1 LQSYEYMSMFSSL
14 LDVHFITITALCRW
28 ISLYLKFLFLNRSNI
43 VLVIE
48 GCKHKKE
55 RCLKEAG
62 GYNITQIQN
71 KFEFG
76 VCVKIVFVFELS
88 LHSSPKQ
95 KKERLAFLFV
105 FEVLV
110 WKAFFVIYIWRLF
123 WDLAH
128 MYDYHCIWWVCMQI
142 GVKDFSRPIQF

>member
-1 LQSYEYMSMFSSL
+1 MFSSL
-14 LDVHFITITALCRW
+14 LDVHFIIITALCRW
-28 ISLYLKFLFLNRSNI
+28 ISLYFNFVFVWKWLHRLI
-43 VLVIE
+43 IE

-62 GYNITQIQN
+62 GYNFTQIQS
-71 KFEFG
+71 KIEFG

-105 FEVLV
+105 LEVLV

-123 WDLAH
+123 WELAH
-128 MYDYHCIWWVCMQI
+128 MYDYHCIWWVCMQL
-142 GVKDFSRPIQF
+142 GVKGCSRPIQFWKRKNVF